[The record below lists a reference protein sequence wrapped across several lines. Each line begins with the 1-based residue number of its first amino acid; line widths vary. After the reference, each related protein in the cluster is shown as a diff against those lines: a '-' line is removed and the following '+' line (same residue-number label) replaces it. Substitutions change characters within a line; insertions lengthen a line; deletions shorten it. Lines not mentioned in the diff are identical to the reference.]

1 MILTQKIIWE
11 PINCDIF
18 LEKVYVRLNENGHN
32 VSINLRPEKQAT
44 LRRTWLPLAS
54 AVIVKQSSEC
64 IRNSFMS
71 LKKGNFKKGLL
82 HVSVYLWHVNGTL
95 TANYVGTRL

>member
-1 MILTQKIIWE
+1 MNFRIFFIWYNVDIYMILTQKIIWE

-54 AVIVKQSSEC
+54 AGYSET
-64 IRNSFMS
+64 I
-71 LKKGNFKKGLL
+71 
-82 HVSVYLWHVNGTL
+82 
-95 TANYVGTRL
+95 